1 MVHGSYGIGVFEGV
15 QKLTADKVSK
25 DYIKIKYAGTDVLY
39 VPVTQLDLIS
49 RYIGSGDADTVRLN
63 KLGTDTWKKAK
74 TKAKAATQEMAKEP
88 RLTQLTPAAG

>member
-63 KLGTDTWKKAK
+63 KLGTDTWQRSLSSCILAV
-74 TKAKAATQEMAKEP
+74 
-88 RLTQLTPAAG
+88 